1 MDTTFSTT
9 FAQEDKELI
18 REDALHNVV
27 ALQEE
32 EGTDNNQVYI
42 STSLGV
48 VGFVFV
54 VQAPSIIQSAV
65 VLIVFLHEV
74 WAIIIPEEL
83 HPIAPPP

>member
-1 MDTTFSTT
+1 MNTTFSTT
-9 FAQEDKELI
+9 FVLEDKELI

-48 VGFVFV
+48 FGFGYVASPQYSTV
-54 VQAPSIIQSAV
+54 RCGTHTLSP
-65 VLIVFLHEV
+65 
-74 WAIIIPEEL
+74 
-83 HPIAPPP
+83 